1 MTTSCPGPPGNTVV
15 WTGYTCPPETYG
27 FRILYCITSEL
38 QGAERRESIKLIKF
52 CFIILEVIYWDLISR
67 TMKLESVL
75 LAWGTLDRGSAVLI
89 LMVSTLTSGTT

>member
-52 CFIILEVIYWDLISR
+52 CFIILEVIYWELISR

-75 LAWGTLDRGSAVLI
+75 LAWGTLDRGSVVLI
-89 LMVSTLTSGTT
+89 